1 MAEALASFWILPGV
15 NASQEVRAAPARP
28 VFSQAARPFTAAGRA
43 PQHSGP
49 RRSDGQLSCRF
60 HFTPQN

>member
-28 VFSQAARPFTAAGRA
+28 VFSRAARPFTAAGRA
-43 PQHSGP
+43 PAFLPPLQ
-49 RRSDGQLSCRF
+49 
-60 HFTPQN
+60 